1 MRTIF
6 SILVLSILNLSL
18 GGQDTLISLE
28 TPFDQLKVTG
38 NIRLVLIPS
47 HTQELEFQAVQDQEA
62 IKFECTDKGLFLK
75 AKTELKKGP
84 AIQLKLKYSA
94 LQGLEVNTG
103 AHVSAADTLKTKVF
117 TLRAETGG
125 KAEMRILADSISARV
140 NQGADIVLYGK
151 ARVQTVNAY
160 TWGNYLSYDLDVL
173 QTRVK
178 AATGAQVKVQ
188 AGEHMNISSTSK
200 ATVGYWGDPGEK
212 QISTSVGGE
221 VTQLTE

>member
-1 MRTIF
+1 MIP
-6 SILVLSILNLSL
+6 LS
-18 GGQDTLISLE
+18 GQDTLISLE

-47 HTQELEFQAVQDQEA
+47 DRQELMFGADQNQEA
-62 IKFECTDKGLFLK
+62 IKCETTDKGLSLK
-75 AKTELKKGP
+75 AKTELKKEP
-84 AIQLKLKYSA
+84 AIQLKLKYTS
-94 LQGLEVNTG
+94 LQGLEVNSG

-125 KAEMRILADSISARV
+125 KAELRILADSISARV
-140 NQGADIVLYGK
+140 NQGADLILYGK
-151 ARVQTVNAY
+151 ARVQAINAY
-160 TWGNYLSYDLDVL
+160 TWGNYLSYNLVVL
-173 QTRVK
+173 HTWVK

-188 AGEHMNISSTSK
+188 AGEHMHISSTSK
-200 ATVGYWGDPGEK
+200 ASVGYWGDPGEK

>member
-1 MRTIF
+1 MRTLFSFLVF
-6 SILVLSILNLSL
+6 SILIFPLS
-18 GGQDTLISLE
+18 GQDTLFSFE
-28 TPFDQLKVTG
+28 TPFDQLKVRG

-47 HTQELEFQAVQDQEA
+47 HTQELEFQADQDQDA
-62 IKFECTDKGLFLK
+62 IKFEYTDEGLFLK
-75 AKTELKKGP
+75 AKTELNKGP
-84 AIQLKLKYSA
+84 AIGLKLKYIS
-94 LQGLEVNTG
+94 LQGLEVHSG

-125 KAEMRILADSISARV
+125 KAELRILADSISARV
-140 NQGADIVLYGK
+140 NQGADIILYGQ
-151 ARVQTVNAY
+151 ARVQTINAY
-160 TWGNYLSYDLDVL
+160 TWGNYLSYDLDVI

-188 AGEHMNISSTSK
+188 AGEQMNISSTSK
-200 ATVGYWGDPGEK
+200 ASVGYWGDPGEK